1 MVKISSAQ
9 SGTFADGS
17 IAISSY
23 KAKAGYSDKPDYQAE
38 QIDKGDSLS
47 LTTDIGSFFNFN
59 HLSSGHLRQGTLS
72 TSSTKQEQVSPNS
85 LIPRHLSEQEAE
97 ALSNQQL
104 KAEYGRHSQIS
115 SDSEA
120 KQQKCISHSIV
131 LSQNREQALHMNRL
145 SSTLKQS
152 GRKLAQQALAQ
163 IASGVALYASGAA
176 MEAAGKA
183 MLGCPFTKA
192 AGMALVS
199 KGKALKQRGMQM
211 RQYGQ
216 KLELSSKNLLSSGL
230 SLGASANKQI
240 NYVKN
245 AWQALNNIYQQIK
258 TVGNLAKSSMLCAEN
273 VGRKRG
279 LSFTSTPSG
288 NKLKVGFSASKIDNA
303 VVSTSSKVT
312 NSKSSA
318 VTSSAVKPL
327 ALVMGSMPIEVK

>member
-1 MVKISSAQ
+1 
-9 SGTFADGS
+9 
-17 IAISSY
+17 
-23 KAKAGYSDKPDYQAE
+23 
-38 QIDKGDSLS
+38 
-47 LTTDIGSFFNFN
+47 
-59 HLSSGHLRQGTLS
+59 
-72 TSSTKQEQVSPNS
+72 
-85 LIPRHLSEQEAE
+85 
-97 ALSNQQL
+97 
-104 KAEYGRHSQIS
+104 
-115 SDSEA
+115 
-120 KQQKCISHSIV
+120 
-131 LSQNREQALHMNRL
+131 
-145 SSTLKQS
+145 
-152 GRKLAQQALAQ
+152 
-163 IASGVALYASGAA
+163 